1 MTVHDQTFELVSVDQ
16 LTPHPENP
24 RIGDVDVLAGSI
36 QENGFYGAVVVQKST
51 GYVLAGN
58 HRLKAARNRGIEE
71 IPVAW
76 VDVDDDRARR
86 ILLADNRTGD
96 LGTYDDDLL
105 ADLLKDL
112 AQTEE
117 ALRGTGYT
125 PEDLDN
131 LMALLDEQWDVPH
144 GSGTDQDPGDDWFQ
158 PKIQLTISAETMD
171 AWRTLLDRYDGEN
184 DEQKLEAHLTG
195 LGLLD
200 KVPAA

>member
-58 HRLKAARNRGIEE
+58 HRLKAARNRGIES

-96 LGTYDDDLL
+96 LGTYDDDQL
-105 ADLLKDL
+105 ADLLKTL
-112 AQTEE
+112 ADTE
-117 ALRGTGYT
+117 ASLRGTGYT

-131 LMALLDEQWDVPH
+131 LLALLDEQWDTEH
-144 GSGTDQDPGDDWFQ
+144 TGRADEDPGDDWFQ
-158 PKIQLTISAETMD
+158 PKIQLVVTAAIMD
-171 AWRTLLDRYDGEN
+171 AWRTLLDRYPGES
-184 DEQKLEAHLTG
+184 DEEKLAAHLADQ
-195 LGLLD
+195 GLL
-200 KVPAA
+200 A